1 MACKMG
7 SAEKSHWTGCLR
19 VFGKGEVSSM
29 SWAGGSGM
37 KTGQM
42 SGDEGEGQG
51 QVQVAMGS
59 SENSSLEGQ
68 EAANESIG
76 QELRKVGSG
85 LNNSF
90 QRTGP

>member
-19 VFGKGEVSSM
+19 VFGRGEVSSM

-42 SGDEGEGQG
+42 SGDEGEG
-51 QVQVAMGS
+51 
-59 SENSSLEGQ
+59 
-68 EAANESIG
+68 
-76 QELRKVGSG
+76 
-85 LNNSF
+85 
-90 QRTGP
+90 